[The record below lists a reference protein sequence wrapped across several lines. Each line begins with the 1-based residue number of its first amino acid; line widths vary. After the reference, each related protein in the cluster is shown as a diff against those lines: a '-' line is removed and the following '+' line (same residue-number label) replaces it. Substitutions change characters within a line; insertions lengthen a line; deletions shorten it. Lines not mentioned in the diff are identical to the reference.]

1 MAIHVCSAAKFVGR
15 SSGWSMWNLYMQK
28 LLYIAHM
35 FHLGQHNGEPLLAG
49 NFEAWDYGPVHPV
62 LYRKAKV
69 FGADPVQNIFRSSPE
84 MAEGPEQETLEYILE
99 GLKGFSGAKL
109 VALTHR
115 NEGAWAKHYVP
126 GARGVIIPN
135 EDIIEEYRRF
145 YDESENLQ

>member
-1 MAIHVCSAAKFVGR
+1 MAVHVCSAAKFVGR
-15 SSGWSMWNLYMQK
+15 ASGWSMWNLYMQK

-35 FHLGQHNGEPLLAG
+35 FHLGLHDGEPLLEG
-49 NFEAWDYGPVHPV
+49 NFESWDYGPVHPV

-69 FGADPVQNIFRSSPE
+69 FGADPVQNIFRSSSDVEQGLE
-84 MAEGPEQETLEYILE
+84 METLEATLK

-109 VALTHR
+109 VAITHR

-135 EDIIEEYRRF
+135 EDIVEEYRDLF
-145 YDESENLQ
+145 EAETPQ